1 MVIDNETDDALDA
14 VQPLIQR
21 KIFISNY
28 PRLMVIEKY
37 TPKLLRENLHSFC
50 LLKL

>member
-1 MVIDNETDDALDA
+1 MVIDNETDEALDA

-28 PRLMVIEKY
+28 SRLMVIEKY
-37 TPKLLRENLHSFC
+37 TPKLLRENFHSFSVS
-50 LLKL
+50 